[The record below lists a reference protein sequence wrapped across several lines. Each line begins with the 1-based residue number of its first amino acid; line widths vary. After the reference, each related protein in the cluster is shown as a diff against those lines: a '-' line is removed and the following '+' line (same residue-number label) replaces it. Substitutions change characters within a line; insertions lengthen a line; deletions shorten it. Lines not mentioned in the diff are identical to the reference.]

1 MTIKEVEQLLSV
13 SRANIRFYEKEG
25 LLTTTRRTNNYR
37 DYSEENVQELK
48 KIILFRKLGFTI
60 DEIKQLQSGQMNLN
74 DAAAENIARL
84 EKEIEN
90 LEGALKLTKR
100 IADEQTNFVAVDENS
115 YLDVLQSEEKNGAA
129 FKDILKDYLM
139 FELDQFDQMWK
150 RVFFHDFKESRKK
163 YGLPIAVAIL
173 LLICVARGLS
183 MKFIWQGTFWE
194 GFLYPFA
201 LFFVGSLIITPLYIL
216 AKKAPKVGAI
226 VAEILVVLA
235 ALFLGGIVLLL
246 VVLILNSVL
255 HFWF

>member
-25 LLTTTRRTNNYR
+25 LLTTTRKTNNYR
-37 DYSEENVQELK
+37 DYSEENIRELK

-60 DEIKQLQSGQMNLN
+60 DEIKQLQSGQIHLT

-100 IADEQTNFVAVDENS
+100 IANEQTDFDAVDENY
-115 YLDVLQSEEKNGAA
+115 YLDVLHSEENGGAS
-129 FKDILKDYLM
+129 FKDILKDYLV

-150 RVFFHDFKESRKK
+150 RVFAHDFKASRRK
-163 YGLPIAVAIL
+163 YGLPMAAVIL
-173 LLICVARGLS
+173 LLLCVVRGLA

-194 GFLYPFA
+194 GFFYPFA
-201 LFFVGSLIITPLYIL
+201 LFLVGSLIITPLYIL
-216 AKKAPKVGAI
+216 HKKAPKAGAV
-226 VAEILVVLA
+226 VAGILLVLSVF
-235 ALFLGGIVLLL
+235 FLGGLVLLI
-246 VVLILNSVL
+246 VVLLLNSVL

>member
-25 LLTTTRRTNNYR
+25 LLTTTRKTNNYR

-60 DEIKQLQSGQMNLN
+60 DEIKQLQGGQIHLT

-100 IADEQTNFVAVDENS
+100 IADEQTDFDAVDENY
-115 YLDVLQSEEKNGAA
+115 YLGVLQSEEKDGAA

-150 RVFFHDFKESRKK
+150 RVFVHDFKESRRKH
-163 YGLPIAVAIL
+163 GLPIAVAIL
-173 LLICVARGLS
+173 LLICVVRGLAV
-183 MKFIWQGTFWE
+183 KFIWQGTFWD
-194 GFLYPFA
+194 GFLHPLA
-201 LFFVGSLIITPLYIL
+201 LSLLVFVITTIFYIL
-216 AKKAPKVGAI
+216 AKKAPKVGAV
-226 VAEILVVLA
+226 VAEILLVLSV
-235 ALFLGGIVLLL
+235 LFLGGIALLIIVLLL
-246 VVLILNSVL
+246 NSFF

>member
-25 LLTTTRRTNNYR
+25 LLTTTRKTNNYR

-60 DEIKQLQSGQMNLN
+60 DEIKQLQNGQIHLS
-74 DAAAENIARL
+74 DAAAENIVRL

-100 IADEQTNFVAVDENS
+100 IADEQTDFDAVDENY
-115 YLDVLQSEEKNGAA
+115 YLDVLQSEEKSGAA

-139 FELDQFDQMWK
+139 FELDQLDQMWK
-150 RVFFHDFKESRKK
+150 WVFFYDFKDARKRR
-163 YGLPIAVAIL
+163 GLLIAVVTL
-173 LLICVARGLS
+173 LLLCVARGIGR
-183 MKFIWQGTFWE
+183 KFIWQGTFWE

-201 LFFVGSLIITPLYIL
+201 LFLFVFVITTIFYIL
-216 AKKAPKVGAI
+216 AKKAPKVGAV
-226 VAEILVVLA
+226 VAEIFLVLSV
-235 ALFLGGIVLLL
+235 LFLGGIALLIVVLLL
-246 VVLILNSVL
+246 NSFL

>member
-1 MTIKEVEQLLSV
+1 MTIKEVEELLSV

-25 LLTTTRRTNNYR
+25 LLATTRKTNNYR

-100 IADEQTNFVAVDENS
+100 IANEQTDFDAVDENY
-115 YLDVLQSEEKNGAA
+115 YLGVLHSEEKGGAA
-129 FKDILKDYLM
+129 FKDILKDYLL

-150 RVFFHDFKESRKK
+150 SVFVHDFKESRRKH
-163 YGLPIAVAIL
+163 GLPIAAAIL
-173 LLICVARGLS
+173 LLICVARGLG

-194 GFLYPFA
+194 GFLYPFV
-201 LFFVGSLIITPLYIL
+201 LFLFVFVITTIFYIL
-216 AKKAPKVGAI
+216 AKKAPKVGAV
-226 VAEILVVLA
+226 VAEILLWGCM
-235 ALFLGGIVLLL
+235 LFLGGLVLLI
-246 VVLILNSVL
+246 VVLLLNSVL
-255 HFWF
+255 NFWF

>member
-1 MTIKEVEQLLSV
+1 MTIKEVEELLSV

-25 LLTTTRRTNNYR
+25 LLATTRKTNNYR

-60 DEIKQLQSGQMNLN
+60 DEIKQLQSGQINLN

-100 IADEQTNFVAVDENS
+100 IANEQTDFDEVDENY
-115 YLDVLQSEEKNGAA
+115 YLGVLHSEEKGGAA
-129 FKDILKDYLM
+129 FKDILKDYLL

-150 RVFFHDFKESRKK
+150 RVFFYDFKESRKRR
-163 YGLPIAVAIL
+163 GVLIAVVTL
-173 LLICVARGLS
+173 LLLCVARGLG

-201 LFFVGSLIITPLYIL
+201 LFLFVLVITTIFYIL
-216 AKKAPKVGAI
+216 AKKAPKVGAV
-226 VAEILVVLA
+226 VAEIFLWGCMLFFGGLVLLIV
-235 ALFLGGIVLLL
+235 VLLL
-246 VVLILNSVL
+246 NSVF